1 MSVAKTLAPILA
13 VLALVALPAH
23 GERAD
28 RDKPINI
35 EADSARMDDTQ
46 KTAIYEGKVVL
57 RQGTLSLTAERVEV
71 RQDAD
76 GYILGTAVG
85 QPVQFQQKLEGRD
98 EYAQGWAERIEYDAR
113 QEVVR
118 LLGNARLKKGEEEL
132 RGNLITYNAK
142 NELFQASG
150 TLPGQA
156 KGRVRAVILPKPQA
170 DAGKSGAAARGA
182 P

>member
-1 MSVAKTLAPILA
+1 MSAVKPLLPLLT
-13 VLALVALPAH
+13 VLALVSLPAH

-35 EADSARMDDTQ
+35 EADSARVDDTQ
-46 KTAIYEGKVVL
+46 KTAIYEGKVIL
-57 RQGTLSLTAERVEV
+57 RQGTLSLSAERVEV
-71 RQDAD
+71 RQDGD
-76 GYILGTAVG
+76 GFILGTAVG
-85 QPVQFQQKLEGRD
+85 SPVQFQQKLEGRD

-118 LLGNARLKKGEEEL
+118 LLGNARLKKGDEEL

-156 KGRVRAVILPKPQA
+156 RGRVRAVILPKPQA
-170 DAGKSGAAARGA
+170 DTGKPGAGARGT

>member
-1 MSVAKTLAPILA
+1 MSAVKSLAP
-13 VLALVALPAH
+13 VLAALCLVALPAH

-46 KTAIYEGKVVL
+46 KTAIYEGKVIL
-57 RQGTLSLTAERVEV
+57 RQGTLSLSAERVEV
-71 RQDAD
+71 RQDTE
-76 GYILGTAVG
+76 GFVLGTAVG
-85 QPVQFQQKLEGRD
+85 SPVQFQQKLEGR
-98 EYAQGWAERIEYDAR
+98 EEFAQGWAERVEYDAR

-142 NELFQASG
+142 SELFQASG

-156 KGRVRAVILPKPQA
+156 KGRVRAVILPKPAA
-170 DAGKSGAAARGA
+170 DAGKSGARGA